1 MECKIIIDKD
11 RKEEVVVYAHKK
23 TSLTEQIERLVFDEA
38 IELIGYKNKEA
49 FRLDLNE
56 VCCFLSEQNKVYAL
70 LGNDRFRLKCRLY
83 NLEEKLS
90 ENFVKINQ
98 SCIANIRKIQRFD
111 ASVSG
116 SLIVKFKNGYSDYV
130 SRRQLKNVKERIG
143 I

>member
-1 MECKIIIDKD
+1 MECKIIIDKEH
-11 RKEEVVVYAHKK
+11 KEEVLVYAHKR
-23 TSLTEQIERLVFDEA
+23 THLTEQIERLVFDEE

-49 FRLDLNE
+49 LRLDLNE

-70 LGNDRFRLKCRLY
+70 IGDDKFQLKCRLY

-98 SCIANIRKIQRFD
+98 SCIANIRKIQRF
-111 ASVSG
+111 SPSISG